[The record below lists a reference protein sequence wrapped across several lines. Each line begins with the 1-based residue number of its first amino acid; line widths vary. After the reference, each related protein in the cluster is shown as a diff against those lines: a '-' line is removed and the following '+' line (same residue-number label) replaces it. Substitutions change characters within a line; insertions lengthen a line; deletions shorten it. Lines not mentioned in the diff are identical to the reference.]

1 MVCLRTSPKFSFD
14 VHKLVQDY
22 FHVSIMWCSDTDWL
36 VVQNRKPGSRVWVPT
51 QAICQWS
58 IEKILDGRIS
68 HYQNLSIVSEPSCGT
83 VSSQL
88 RHPWGQNQKK
98 ITLSLIPFTS
108 FTSSL
113 QGGLERRVRD
123 VMKMG
128 ITNELMLRMTASS
141 EYT

>member
-1 MVCLRTSPKFSFD
+1 
-14 VHKLVQDY
+14 
-22 FHVSIMWCSDTDWL
+22 
-36 VVQNRKPGSRVWVPT
+36 
-51 QAICQWS
+51 
-58 IEKILDGRIS
+58 
-68 HYQNLSIVSEPSCGT
+68 LSIVSEPSCGT

-128 ITNELMLRMTASS
+128 ITNELMLRMTDSS